1 MSEQAANIEKGYL
14 VAPDDEADENK
25 RIKLHFNPNSLS
37 YTVEAS
43 AQQGNQPNRTGQVQ
57 YAAQYSARL
66 SLDTFFDNTDTG
78 EDVRLTTDRIAQML
92 QPAPAAG
99 GGGASHTNGVAAPP
113 LVVFHWGAFRFTGVL
128 TQYKETIEFFAKEGV
143 PLRSAVSLTLL
154 KQDKTL
160 ERDASAK
167 ANTGGAL
174 VPTSGSDSALSAATR
189 GGDPRAAR
197 GLASANGLESLR
209 FTGGATLQ
217 VGGAFQASAGVSSA
231 SSSFSASSKWDAS
244 GSGGLFSAKAS
255 AGVSASAGAF
265 AGVGASAGVSTSLD
279 SSRMLSTTVGA
290 DVSTHASA
298 SFSLGGAAQSEA
310 GAGLTADVGARA
322 SWKDLVRFHDDEG

>member
-1 MSEQAANIEKGYL
+1 MSEQAFNIEKGYL
-14 VAPDDEADENK
+14 VTPEDEADENK

-37 YTVEAS
+37 YSVEAS

-66 SLDTFFDNTDTG
+66 SFDTFFDNTDTG

-92 QPAPAAG
+92 QPAPAAS
-99 GGGASHTNGVAAPP
+99 GGATQTRGVAAPP

-160 ERDASAK
+160 ERDASVK

-197 GLASANGLESLR
+197 GLAGANGLESLR
-209 FTGGATLQ
+209 FTGGATLE
-217 VGGAFQASAGVSSA
+217 VGAGLQASAGVGA
-231 SSSFSASSKWDAS
+231 SGGGAFSASSKWDAS
-244 GSGGLFSAKAS
+244 GSGGLFSARAS

-265 AGVGASAGVSTSLD
+265 AGVGVSARGGGSLD
-279 SSRMLSTTVGA
+279 SSRMLSSTVGA

-310 GAGLTADVGARA
+310 GVGLTADVGARA
-322 SWKDLVRFHDDEG
+322 SWKQLVRFHDDEG